1 METAKMKECIKS
13 IKSSV
18 HSNVDGILPAMAK
31 KLFTIKLNK
40 PLRIRSGK
48 GKGKKGINAVM
59 TPRSLNLQDTNV
71 VPDQ

>member
-1 METAKMKECIKS
+1 MKEYIKS

-18 HSNVDGILPAMAK
+18 HSNADGILQAMAK

-48 GKGKKGINAVM
+48 GNGKKGINAVM
-59 TPRSLNLQDTNV
+59 TPRSQNQQDTTV